1 MRNPFYPLLLLAA
14 VFLFSTCTKKNDS
27 TGGEPIKE
35 TQTASQEPLSEPV
48 RTSHWHYF
56 YSDRDGYLQLHAADT
71 ISEIPETEFKPWTEA
86 LRVAD
91 CSLAKET
98 PLFLINKCGLYP
110 LSALQSNMRMPIRHQ
125 LFAHTSA
132 GDIYMVNGSYFIRIY
147 QNTDFSPQQ
156 KADNTV
162 FLLRTDSADGEYTPV
177 ADVTSLHI
185 PKEGQCKTLE
195 HVNGEWYAGFKADT
209 GSEVSFFYIG
219 STQFDIFM
227 QNDAFKHIEQL
238 SPEAFRA
245 ACEPASYRQMPDI
258 VKDLAE
264 TINTDTDLY
273 LKLITED
280 SIHGVT
286 FLKPASI
293 NTPGD
298 QKDKIPLN
306 GYALQYTQD
315 GSKQN
320 AAILLPDGTLKLNTH
335 KDGISERRLPLLP
348 QSYNYTA
355 FIISGT
361 EITAAWEETAF
372 YAVGRTGIFTADI
385 RELPR

>member
-1 MRNPFYPLLLLAA
+1 
-14 VFLFSTCTKKNDS
+14 
-27 TGGEPIKE
+27 
-35 TQTASQEPLSEPV
+35 
-48 RTSHWHYF
+48 
-56 YSDRDGYLQLHAADT
+56 
-71 ISEIPETEFKPWTEA
+71 
-86 LRVAD
+86 
-91 CSLAKET
+91 
-98 PLFLINKCGLYP
+98 
-110 LSALQSNMRMPIRHQ
+110 
-125 LFAHTSA
+125 
-132 GDIYMVNGSYFIRIY
+132 
-147 QNTDFSPQQ
+147 
-156 KADNTV
+156 
-162 FLLRTDSADGEYTPV
+162 
-177 ADVTSLHI
+177 
-185 PKEGQCKTLE
+185 
-195 HVNGEWYAGFKADT
+195 
-209 GSEVSFFYIG
+209 
-219 STQFDIFM
+219 
-227 QNDAFKHIEQL
+227 
-238 SPEAFRA
+238 
-245 ACEPASYRQMPDI
+245 MPDI